1 LFWDSQGLQVGA
13 EPLGLLRRQVR
24 GQGQLAEVRA
34 ELGEVRRLQRQA
46 QLDYEAGELTAKL
59 YSRLDAEYD
68 QRITAAEVAQRR
80 LEARRAA
87 VEVAIPVAE
96 LDDLLDRLGAAR
108 RMIAGALE
116 ADDLPAMNAKLH
128 EVFESI
134 TVSGQGDGLL
144 VVPHLRDDS
153 PMTRALDFSEGAELT
168 LDLEVVPE
176 LVVLRKVELTRPEGV
191 DDPPSPW

>member
-1 LFWDSQGLQVGA
+1 VSPLLDVVGLGRAGKRELFWDSQGLQVGA

-87 VEVAIPVAE
+87 VEV
-96 LDDLLDRLGAAR
+96 RYR
-108 RMIAGALE
+108 
-116 ADDLPAMNAKLH
+116 
-128 EVFESI
+128 
-134 TVSGQGDGLL
+134 
-144 VVPHLRDDS
+144 S
-153 PMTRALDFSEGAELT
+153 PSLT
-168 LDLEVVPE
+168 ISW
-176 LVVLRKVELTRPEGV
+176 TA
-191 DDPPSPW
+191 